1 MNFIKSSRLMSE
13 QKYITNDGL
22 MWEGI
27 LKTGT
32 KKSPEQIRPIFEA
45 ITWMQSL

>member
-1 MNFIKSSRLMSE
+1 MSE

-27 LKTGT
+27 LKTG
-32 KKSPEQIRPIFEA
+32 KK
-45 ITWMQSL
+45 ITRTNKANF